1 MNLVNDPDVEK
12 IAKEILDNKE
22 FREDCKSNIKNILK
36 DGKVD
41 SSDAPYIL
49 SMVVDILNEYPEI
62 NITPKKVEG
71 VLRVVIMR
79 LLEELSLIN
88 EDNRNEIEKLLSSAL
103 KLLVTTLKQKSLW
116 SKLCK
121 SCSCCNPKAKK

>member
-1 MNLVNDPDVEK
+1 MNIVNDPTVEK
-12 IAKEILDNKE
+12 IANEILDNKE
-22 FREDCKSNIKNILK
+22 FREDCKQNITNVLQ

-49 SMVVDILNEYPEI
+49 SLVVDILNGYPEI
-62 NITPKKVEG
+62 EITPKKVEG
-71 VLRVVIMR
+71 VLRVVVMR
-79 LLEELSLIN
+79 LLDELQLLN
-88 EDNRNEIEKLLSSAL
+88 DENRDQIEKLLSSAL

-121 SCSCCNPKAKK
+121 CCSAKAKK

>member
-1 MNLVNDPDVEK
+1 MNIVNDPTVER
-12 IAKEILDNKE
+12 IANEILDNKE
-22 FREDCKSNIKNILK
+22 FREDCKQNITNILQ

-49 SMVVDILNEYPEI
+49 SLVVDILNGYPEI
-62 NITPKKVEG
+62 EVTPKKVEG
-71 VLRVVIMR
+71 VLRVVVMR
-79 LLEELSLIN
+79 LLDELQLLN
-88 EDNRNEIEKLLSSAL
+88 DENRDQIEKLLSSAL

-121 SCSCCNPKAKK
+121 CCNPKAKK